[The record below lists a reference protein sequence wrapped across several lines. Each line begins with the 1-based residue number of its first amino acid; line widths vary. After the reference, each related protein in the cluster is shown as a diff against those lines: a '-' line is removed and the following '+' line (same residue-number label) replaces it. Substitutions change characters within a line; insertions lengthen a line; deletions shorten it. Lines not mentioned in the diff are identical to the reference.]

1 MAGHSK
7 WANIKH
13 RKARQDA
20 SRGKIW
26 TKVIREITV
35 AAKDGPDPADNPRLR
50 LALEKANSANM
61 PKDTIKRAIEKGS
74 GTGETG
80 VLEEITFEGYGP
92 GGVAILVETMT
103 DNRNRTVS
111 DVRHAF
117 SKYGGNLGT
126 DGSVSYLFK
135 KLGIV
140 QVDKNFTEEELMEI
154 VIDIGADDLS
164 EEGDFFE
171 IITDSNSFNDVVD
184 AIKEKKI
191 KYNNAELTLRAETLV
206 KLDNEMSE
214 KVLNIMEFMDDLDDV
229 QEVHTN
235 KGAAFERQIAKALI
249 EDLNLKNP
257 VKRILEQTRTKEL
270 PDLMLGTWCI
280 ECKAYGTGAEP
291 RPDWWD
297 QVLTS
302 SNQHNLK
309 PALVYK
315 FNNRP
320 IKVRILASSLNKD
333 IKNDLVTVDLLW
345 PDFIQIILE
354 LFQEDI
360 ELHEQT
366 YQV

>member
-20 SRGKIW
+20 SRGKVW

-35 AAKDGPDPADNPRLR
+35 AAKDGPDPNDNPRLR
-50 LALEKANSANM
+50 LALEKANAANM

-80 VLEEITFEGYGP
+80 ELEEIVFEGYGP

-135 KLGIV
+135 KLGIIHLS
-140 QVDKNFTEEELMEI
+140 KN
-154 VIDIGADDLS
+154 LS
-164 EEGDFFE
+164 EENLMEVVIESGAEDFSEEDDFYE
-171 IITDSNSFNDVVD
+171 VTTEANVFNNVLD
-184 AIKEKKI
+184 IFKEKKI
-191 KYNNAELTLRAETLV
+191 EYIDAQLTLRADTLV
-206 KLDNEMSE
+206 PLDNDMSE

-235 KGAAFERQIAKALI
+235 AEFPDNFL
-249 EDLNLKNP
+249 
-257 VKRILEQTRTKEL
+257 VKE
-270 PDLMLGTWCI
+270 
-280 ECKAYGTGAEP
+280 
-291 RPDWWD
+291 
-297 QVLTS
+297 
-302 SNQHNLK
+302 
-309 PALVYK
+309 
-315 FNNRP
+315 
-320 IKVRILASSLNKD
+320 
-333 IKNDLVTVDLLW
+333 
-345 PDFIQIILE
+345 
-354 LFQEDI
+354 
-360 ELHEQT
+360 
-366 YQV
+366 

>member
-20 SRGKIW
+20 SRGKVW

-35 AAKDGPDPADNPRLR
+35 AAKDGPDPNDNPRLR
-50 LALEKANSANM
+50 LALEKANAANM

-80 VLEEITFEGYGP
+80 ELEEIVFEGYGP

-135 KLGIV
+135 KLGIIHLS
-140 QVDKNFTEEELMEI
+140 KN
-154 VIDIGADDLS
+154 LS
-164 EEGDFFE
+164 EENLMEVVIESGAEDFSEEDDFYE
-171 IITDSNSFNDVVD
+171 VTTEANVFNKVLDVF
-184 AIKEKKI
+184 KEKKI
-191 KYNNAELTLRAETLV
+191 EYIDAQLTLRADTLV
-206 KLDNEMSE
+206 PLDNDMSE

-235 KGAAFERQIAKALI
+235 AEFPDNFEI
-249 EDLNLKNP
+249 
-257 VKRILEQTRTKEL
+257 KE
-270 PDLMLGTWCI
+270 
-280 ECKAYGTGAEP
+280 
-291 RPDWWD
+291 
-297 QVLTS
+297 
-302 SNQHNLK
+302 
-309 PALVYK
+309 
-315 FNNRP
+315 
-320 IKVRILASSLNKD
+320 
-333 IKNDLVTVDLLW
+333 
-345 PDFIQIILE
+345 
-354 LFQEDI
+354 
-360 ELHEQT
+360 
-366 YQV
+366 

>member
-35 AAKDGPDPADNPRLR
+35 AAKGGPDPDDNPRLR

-80 VLEEITFEGYGP
+80 TLEEIVFEGYGP

-126 DGSVSYLFK
+126 DGSVAYLFK
-135 KLGIV
+135 KLGLIHISKDFSDEKLMDLV
-140 QVDKNFTEEELMEI
+140 IESGALDYTEEEE
-154 VIDIGADDLS
+154 
-164 EEGDFFE
+164 FFE
-171 IITDSNSFNDVVD
+171 VTTEANSFNDVLE
-184 AIKEKKI
+184 IFKKNEVEYI
-191 KYNNAELTLRAETLV
+191 NAQLSLRAEISV
-206 KLDNEMSE
+206 DIDHEMSE

-235 KGAAFERQIAKALI
+235 AEFPHDFE
-249 EDLNLKNP
+249 LKDN
-257 VKRILEQTRTKEL
+257 
-270 PDLMLGTWCI
+270 
-280 ECKAYGTGAEP
+280 
-291 RPDWWD
+291 
-297 QVLTS
+297 
-302 SNQHNLK
+302 
-309 PALVYK
+309 
-315 FNNRP
+315 
-320 IKVRILASSLNKD
+320 
-333 IKNDLVTVDLLW
+333 
-345 PDFIQIILE
+345 
-354 LFQEDI
+354 
-360 ELHEQT
+360 
-366 YQV
+366 

>member
-20 SRGKIW
+20 SRGKVW

-35 AAKDGPDPADNPRLR
+35 AAKDGPDPNDNPRLR
-50 LALEKANSANM
+50 LALEKANAANM

-80 VLEEITFEGYGP
+80 ELEEIVFEGYGP

-135 KLGIV
+135 KLGIIHLS
-140 QVDKNFTEEELMEI
+140 KN
-154 VIDIGADDLS
+154 LS
-164 EEGDFFE
+164 EENLMEVVIESGAEDFSEEDDFYE
-171 IITDSNSFNDVVD
+171 VTTEANVFNNVLDVF
-184 AIKEKKI
+184 KEKKI
-191 KYNNAELTLRAETLV
+191 EYIDAQLTLRADTLV
-206 KLDNEMSE
+206 PLDNDMSE

-235 KGAAFERQIAKALI
+235 AEFP
-249 EDLNLKNP
+249 DNFV
-257 VKRILEQTRTKEL
+257 VKE
-270 PDLMLGTWCI
+270 
-280 ECKAYGTGAEP
+280 
-291 RPDWWD
+291 
-297 QVLTS
+297 
-302 SNQHNLK
+302 
-309 PALVYK
+309 
-315 FNNRP
+315 
-320 IKVRILASSLNKD
+320 
-333 IKNDLVTVDLLW
+333 
-345 PDFIQIILE
+345 
-354 LFQEDI
+354 
-360 ELHEQT
+360 
-366 YQV
+366 